1 MAKET
6 LSDKFDALSARE
18 KKMLAAMAIIMP
30 ILVMAVISGLFS
42 RSLGSIE
49 DQTREYQ
56 KSLDLLAVAGPVYL
70 KKQAPTDQN
79 TLASLFTEEVLT
91 DNPVKLTGFMAARA
105 TEAGV
110 SPNSYDTEEIPLGGS
125 SSDKSQ
131 PMLFENKVRDD
142 IRATQ
147 INDLMKFL
155 EVIETSGEPVVIK
168 RIDLRGNARVP
179 GEVRARVEV
188 STFVKKKKEG

>member
-30 ILVMAVISGLFS
+30 ILVMVVISGLFS

-70 KKQAPTDQN
+70 KKQAPTDKN

-131 PMLFENKVRDD
+131 PMLFENKVRVD

-155 EVIETSGEPVVIK
+155 EVIERSGEPVVIK
-168 RIDLRGNARVP
+168 RIDLRGNSRVP

>member
-18 KKMLAAMAIIMP
+18 KKMLVGMAIIMP
-30 ILVMAVISGLFS
+30 ILVMIVISGMFS

-49 DQTREYQ
+49 EQTHDYQ
-56 KSLDLLAVAGPVYL
+56 KSLDLLALGGPIYL
-70 KKQAPTDQN
+70 KNQAPTDKN
-79 TLASLFTEEVLT
+79 TLASRFTEEVLT

-110 SPNSYDTEEIPLGGS
+110 SPNSYDTEEKSLGGT
-125 SSDKSQ
+125 SSDKSE
-131 PMLFENKVRDD
+131 PILFENIVKVD

-147 INDLMKFL
+147 IDDFLKFL

-168 RIDLRGNARVP
+168 RIDLRANRRVP

-188 STFVKKKKEG
+188 STFVKKKKES